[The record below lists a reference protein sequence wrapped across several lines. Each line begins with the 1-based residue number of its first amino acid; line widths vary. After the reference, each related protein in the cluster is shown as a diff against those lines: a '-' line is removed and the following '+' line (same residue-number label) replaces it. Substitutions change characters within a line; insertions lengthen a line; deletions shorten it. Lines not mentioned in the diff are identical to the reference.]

1 MKYMNKLVFVN
12 VILIIFFLSI
22 SIKPVYADEG
32 VSDIVSGADEFVES
46 GGNTRV
52 DEVKLKNFSNTMAN
66 TLLNIGVAVAVIY
79 SVVLGIKYMI
89 GSMEEKAE
97 IKESIIPFIIGCIV
111 LFGSFTIWKIAVIV
125 GNRLQ
130 G

>member
-1 MKYMNKLVFVN
+1 MKYMNKVVFVN

>member
-1 MKYMNKLVFVN
+1 MNKVVFVN
-12 VILIIFFLSI
+12 VILIIIFLSI

-32 VSDIVSGADEFVES
+32 VTEIFSGADEFVES

-66 TLLNIGVAVAVIY
+66 TLLNIGVAIAVIY

>member
-1 MKYMNKLVFVN
+1 MKYMNKILFFN

-32 VSDIVSGADEFVES
+32 VYDIVSGADEFVES